1 MTEKEKALIIKYLDS
16 NDVMLEWGSGG
27 STLEFS
33 KYVKKYY
40 SVEHDANWFEN
51 MTPLLP
57 PDTNIFI
64 HHVPQ
69 NDPRLAGDWPRLRIP
84 TQYEKFETYINFV
97 DTLNIKYDKVLID
110 GRARQ
115 WCAEKVIKYLN
126 DDAVVFIHDFYHPD
140 REEYQSVLEYFDVV
154 ESITEL
160 PSLVVLKK
168 K

>member
-1 MTEKEKALIIKYLDS
+1 METWMTEKEQALIIKYLDS
-16 NDVMLEWGSGG
+16 NDVMLEWGAGG

-33 KYVKKYY
+33 RYVKKYY
-40 SVEHDANWFEN
+40 SIEHDASWFEN
-51 MTPLLP
+51 IFSLLP

-69 NDPRLAGDWPRLRIP
+69 NKPRSNP
-84 TQYEKFETYINFV
+84 TRYEEFETYINFV
-97 DTLNIKYDKVLID
+97 NTLNMKYDKVLID
-110 GRARQ
+110 GRGRQ

-126 DDAVVFIHDFYHPD
+126 DDAVVFIHDFWQQD
-140 REEYQSVLEYFDVV
+140 RKRYQSVLKYFNVV